1 MNNEF
6 ASTTVPPEKPTM
18 LPVLLVISYINTGFF
33 LLVYLI
39 GILGMFALQSM
50 PYEEFQGA
58 IEEQMA
64 NLPQSE
70 EMNME
75 ELFLILHTSGVLL
88 FVILF
93 LRTAVRLVGVIM
105 MHKRMLNGFYVYA
118 AAQLIGLFAPFI
130 VLPWSMFGIF
140 GPLMVVVMVAL
151 YGTQRK
157 WLDRDRQMPAAI

>member
-1 MNNEF
+1 
-6 ASTTVPPEKPTM
+6 
-18 LPVLLVISYINTGFF
+18 
-33 LLVYLI
+33 
-39 GILGMFALQSM
+39 
-50 PYEEFQGA
+50 
-58 IEEQMA
+58 
-64 NLPQSE
+64 E

-157 WLDRDRQMPAAI
+157 WLDRDRQIPTTTY